1 MTPTNAQIAELL
13 ASAAEEQEGHRG
25 RALDRAARAAF
36 YWPEEAAAVH
46 AVGRPLTELA
56 LVGPWLARL
65 IASWLDEPPDVP
77 EPPSLRRGFL
87 TLADVRTT
95 LSENPDWLPAL
106 RADLQMHTTYS
117 DGKAAL
123 PEMVS
128 EARTYG
134 YEHVAITDHSKGL
147 PIARGMDEARLA
159 AQGYEIGRLNEELD
173 ASGQSFRVL
182 RAIEMNVSPE
192 GEGDMDIEA
201 LRSLDL
207 VLGAFHSKLRVTEDQ
222 TDRYVAALRNPTLNV
237 LAHPR
242 GRRFGVRLGL
252 QADWRRVF
260 EAAIEQDKALEIDA
274 YPDRQDLDVELLELA
289 RDVGVRISI
298 GTDAHSTSEL
308 RFREYGVA
316 AAIRAGISRDRILNY
331 LPRDALL
338 AWAAESRAASR

>member
-1 MTPTNAQIAELL
+1 ME
-13 ASAAEEQEGHRG
+13 
-25 RALDRAARAAF
+25 RAARAAAF
-36 YWPEEAAAVH
+36 YWTEEAGALLQD
-46 AVGRPLTELA
+46 GRPLVELA

-65 IASWLDEPPDVP
+65 IGSWFDDPPEVP
-77 EPPSLRRGFL
+77 DPPPLRLGFL
-87 TLADVRTT
+87 TLAEVRAT
-95 LSENPDWLPAL
+95 LADNPDWLPAL

-117 DGKAAL
+117 DGKAPL

-128 EARTYG
+128 AARGYG

-159 AQGYEIGRLNEELD
+159 AQGYEISRLNEELEK
-173 ASGQSFRVL
+173 SREEFRIL

-192 GEGDMDIEA
+192 GEGDMELEA
-201 LRSLDL
+201 LRALDL

-222 TDRYVAALRNPTLNV
+222 TDRYVAALRNPTLHV

-260 EAAIEQDKALEIDA
+260 EAAVEEDKALEIDA
-274 YPDRQDLDVELLELA
+274 FPDRQDLDVELLELA

-298 GTDAHSTSEL
+298 GTDAHSVAEL
-308 RFREYGVA
+308 RFMEYGVA
-316 AAIRAGISRDRILNY
+316 AAIRAGIPRDRILNY
-331 LPRDALL
+331 LPREELL
-338 AWAAESRAASR
+338 SWARETRKAPG